1 MVVSISGDGPEAT
14 IMLDHPLKHAIRPG
28 TVVDF
33 QGIASEFVPNP
44 FMVTFDV
51 SAKQLVVN
59 PSGPPKDITP

>member
-1 MVVSISGDGPEAT
+1 
-14 IMLDHPLKHAIRPG
+14 
-28 TVVDF
+28 VDF